1 MAVRVYWGEITS
13 LILPVRME
21 GVEMVILHSGV
32 PCSLARHGVGP
43 FSSRK
48 KIYKSFAWAGAYQGS
63 SSLHLVGPTYFQ
75 CSLKLEGW
83 SRHEGHVLFYA

>member
-1 MAVRVYWGEITS
+1 
-13 LILPVRME
+13 
-21 GVEMVILHSGV
+21 MVILHSGV

-48 KIYKSFAWAGAYQGS
+48 KIYKSVSWAGAYQSS
-63 SSLHLVGPTYFQ
+63 SSLHLVGCTYFQ

-83 SRHEGHVLFYA
+83 SRHVGHVLFYAYTIIGLPRVVYNAVAREETVN